1 MTTKTKDYDGFH
13 FLPDP
18 ENDDTFL
25 FQFFNLKRLEGNNHS
40 TEVNGGN
47 DIGDLYN
54 VLLMRES
61 GNSVEVTDIFQ
72 AIFADPKIYAEG
84 LIGSDIYGTFVK
96 NTEHAN
102 EWWKDYVI
110 TTKRIVNEFNQ
121 SNLVG
126 NKED

>member
-61 GNSVEVTDIFQ
+61 G
-72 AIFADPKIYAEG
+72 DPKIYAEG